1 MVTSKSFES
10 SIDDSRIGSRVRWSK
25 EALAAEKRRDAGIC
39 SSHADEIAR
48 LTGRENEGDADFQMV
63 AFPRY
68 LMTREARRQ
77 AVGVNRLCRNNGA
90 RNDVRMRTTIT

>member
-1 MVTSKSFES
+1 MRS
-10 SIDDSRIGSRVRWSK
+10 
-25 EALAAEKRRDAGIC
+25 
-39 SSHADEIAR
+39 EIAR
-48 LTGRENEGDADFQMV
+48 VTGRENEGDADFQMV

-77 AVGVNRLCRNNGA
+77 AVGVNRLCRNDGA